1 MKVGDLIS
9 SRGRLNYSGVMV
21 YETKNMVYLDGERG
35 VKMIPK
41 ANHDF
46 MVNGRMISGTTL
58 LKRPW
63 ERLL

>member
-1 MKVGDLIS
+1 
-9 SRGRLNYSGVMV
+9 MV

-46 MVNGRMISGTTL
+46 MVNGKMISGTTL